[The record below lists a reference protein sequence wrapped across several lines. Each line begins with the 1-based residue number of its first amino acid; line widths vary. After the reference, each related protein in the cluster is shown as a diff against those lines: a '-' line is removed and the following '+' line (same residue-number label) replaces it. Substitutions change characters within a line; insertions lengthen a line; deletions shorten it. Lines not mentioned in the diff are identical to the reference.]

1 MSEVKLAV
9 LVSPGRHPLTGRAR
23 VSPSDA
29 AALCQARALSVAQM
43 RVISAGNG
51 QVADLGNYL
60 GLGIA
65 ELEWIPTADER
76 VAEILQAALKGQD
89 LILMGSRADGGLSS
103 GMLPFQLA
111 ASLGVP
117 IVQDALQVSLQGR
130 TARVIQFL
138 PKGLR
143 RELQVELPA
152 IITLHPRAH
161 GTTRYAYAL
170 ARAGRVVQ
178 RHGFAVSV
186 SEQCWQVE
194 PASRRARPLRA
205 QLKLSGHAR
214 MQGAI
219 ASDDGG
225 RAGQV
230 VKQGTVVEKAQVV
243 LDYLREHRL
252 IDF

>member
-1 MSEVKLAV
+1 MSGVKLTV
-9 LVSPGRHPLTGRAR
+9 LVSPGRHPVSGRAR
-23 VSPSDA
+23 VSPADA
-29 AALCQARALSVAQM
+29 AALCQARELPGTQL
-43 RVISAGNG
+43 RVMSAGQG
-51 QVADLGNYL
+51 KTADLDAYL
-60 GLGIA
+60 GLGVA

-76 VAEILQAALKGQD
+76 VAETLQAALAGQE
-89 LILMGSRADGGLSS
+89 LVLMGSRADGGLSS

-111 ASLGVP
+111 AALGMPV
-117 IVQDALQVSLQGR
+117 IQDVLQVSLRGR
-130 TARVIQFL
+130 TARVVQFL

-143 RELQVELPA
+143 RELEVDLPA
-152 IITLHPRAH
+152 LITLHPRAH

-178 RHGFAVSV
+178 CHGFVVSV

-194 PASRRARPLRA
+194 PANRRARPLKA

-219 ASDDGG
+219 ASDEGG